1 MNNLHI
7 VLLIM
12 FGTYVCAAKPE
23 AFVTELGEFD
33 WSLGVVMAIAMFG
46 ALSLL
51 DLAFVGAKHA
61 YAIGCHLCT
70 KWRLSK

>member
-1 MNNLHI
+1 MNNLHT

-23 AFVTELGEFD
+23 AFVTELGEYD
-33 WSLGVVMAIAMFG
+33 WSLGVVLAFVLFG
-46 ALSLL
+46 VLSLL
-51 DLAFVGAKHA
+51 DLALVGAKHA
-61 YAIGCHLCT
+61 YAIGRHSYT